1 MFHRRDLLKFLL
13 FGTCCPTTHAEENP
27 KWDLTVDAIVVG
39 SGAAGLAAAATLAEG
54 GLSVLMLE
62 KMNSLGGNTVISG
75 GDVAVPGS
83 PVQLKMG
90 IKDSPQMMAED
101 LIRAGKTVDKERVRF
116 LAQNALSTWKWTQEK
131 WGTRWNPDKLQFDER
146 QSVPRGLLS
155 IPRSGFALFS
165 SGIEYARNLNVQIR
179 NNSLVEDIFFG
190 PNGEAQGLL
199 VRTRYKFPDPASGTQ
214 IKIRA
219 RRAIV
224 LCFGGFGADEE
235 FREMVNPSMGKLL
248 ATTNQ
253 PGATAESIRMAMR
266 LGIKTVD
273 LDQIQALSWISADEI
288 GLGDAWPFIEQY
300 SAFYGIWV
308 NNKGKRFVNERG
320 SQRLRSERL
329 LEEIK
334 NGHRI
339 FGITTQNAIEH
350 QPDDL
355 QATEELKLRGIIRSF
370 PSLEALAVNS
380 SISYTELVKTVE
392 KYNTCVNNAVI
403 DEFQRNLSNTF
414 PLNGTNWFVVEIR
427 PKVHHCMGGIKT
439 TLSMQ
444 VLNNKNQIIPNLY
457 AAGEA
462 TGGIFGRSRIPC
474 HSLIDA
480 LVGGRAA
487 GLHILENT
495 HSKNEN
501 D

>member
-1 MFHRRDLLKFLL
+1 
-13 FGTCCPTTHAEENP
+13 
-27 KWDLTVDAIVVG
+27 
-39 SGAAGLAAAATLAEG
+39 
-54 GLSVLMLE
+54 
-62 KMNSLGGNTVISG
+62 
-75 GDVAVPGS
+75 
-83 PVQLKMG
+83 
-90 IKDSPQMMAED
+90 
-101 LIRAGKTVDKERVRF
+101 
-116 LAQNALSTWKWTQEK
+116 
-131 WGTRWNPDKLQFDER
+131 
-146 QSVPRGLLS
+146 
-155 IPRSGFALFS
+155 
-165 SGIEYARNLNVQIR
+165 
-179 NNSLVEDIFFG
+179 
-190 PNGEAQGLL
+190 
-199 VRTRYKFPDPASGTQ
+199 
-214 IKIRA
+214 
-219 RRAIV
+219 
-224 LCFGGFGADEE
+224 
-235 FREMVNPSMGKLL
+235 MVNPSMGKLL

-392 KYNTCVNNAVI
+392 KY
-403 DEFQRNLSNTF
+403 QYLR
-414 PLNGTNWFVVEIR
+414 
-427 PKVHHCMGGIKT
+427 
-439 TLSMQ
+439 
-444 VLNNKNQIIPNLY
+444 
-457 AAGEA
+457 
-462 TGGIFGRSRIPC
+462 
-474 HSLIDA
+474 
-480 LVGGRAA
+480 
-487 GLHILENT
+487 
-495 HSKNEN
+495 
-501 D
+501 